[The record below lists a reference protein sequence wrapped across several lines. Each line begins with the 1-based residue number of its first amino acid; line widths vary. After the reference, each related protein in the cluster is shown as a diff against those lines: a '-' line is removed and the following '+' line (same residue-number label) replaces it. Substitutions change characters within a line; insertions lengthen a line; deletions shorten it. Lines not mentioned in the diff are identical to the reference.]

1 MPLGT
6 GFSVVLLVESR
17 QKREQMVEVLSKS
30 CRDFE
35 VICNVD
41 DLIRRAHE
49 RPISVLIFGLVSIE
63 QSEVAYFRLLKTDPE
78 IERCL
83 GSTLLLCD
91 RNEIKHAFKLCRKG
105 LFNDYYV
112 AQPLYDPYHLL
123 LRFRHL
129 KALQDGGNMAAM
141 KPSSISAVCESL
153 EQIAHSDNQIT
164 GINAEMLQ
172 RLGENITLAME
183 ALGKAVE
190 SQLSSGEG
198 GTASELISQHSGDL
212 VHRPIHS
219 NVSEAVQRVK
229 EVTAEAADVALDQR
243 VSISRDNPDIPP
255 RHKRVV
261 VVEDNATSMQEL
273 KTALEKNDC
282 ATVCFSY
289 GSDFAREA
297 DTLSADIVM
306 LDLTLPDMPA
316 LHLINK
322 IKSSASLSSAKL
334 FVMAQPGDREK
345 VELVLDMGIDE
356 VIMKPIDEQ
365 MMAFKLSH
373 Y

>member
-1 MPLGT
+1 MPLGP

-17 QKREQMVEVLSKS
+17 QKREQMVEILSKS
-30 CRDFE
+30 CRDFK
-35 VICNVD
+35 VISNVD
-41 DLIRRAHE
+41 DLLRRAHE

-63 QSEVAYFRLLKTDPE
+63 QSEVAYFRLLKTDPH
-78 IERCL
+78 IEQHIR
-83 GSTLLLCD
+83 STLLLCD
-91 RNEIKHAFKLCRKG
+91 RNEVKHAFQLCRKG
-105 LFNDYYV
+105 LFSDYYV
-112 AQPLYDPYHLL
+112 AHPLYDPYHLL
-123 LRFRHL
+123 LRFKQL
-129 KALQDGGNMAAM
+129 KALQDDGNMAVM
-141 KPSSISAVCESL
+141 KPSSISAVCDSL
-153 EQIAHSDNQIT
+153 EQIAHADSRIS

-172 RLGENITLAME
+172 RLGETITLAME

-190 SQLSSGEG
+190 SQISSGQG

-219 NVSEAVQRVK
+219 NVSEAIRRVK
-229 EVTAEAADVALDQR
+229 EVTAEAAEVAIDQR
-243 VSISRDNPDIPP
+243 VSIGRDHPSMPP
-255 RHKRVV
+255 RHKRVI
-261 VVEDNATSMQEL
+261 VVEDNAASMQEL
-273 KTALEKNDC
+273 TTALEKNDC
-282 ATVCFSY
+282 ATVCFNY

-297 DTLSADIVM
+297 DALSADIIM

-316 LHLINK
+316 FHLIKK

-345 VELVLDMGIDE
+345 VELVLGMGVDE